1 MRDKHHPTGRKS
13 LFFATLA
20 HHPHLHPGQA
30 AGLGRGGAPSWR
42 LWEVLLPQ
50 DFSREATAATME
62 GKGLNLLT

>member
-30 AGLGRGGAPSWR
+30 AGLGRGGGTILEALGSPVTSG
-42 LWEVLLPQ
+42 LL
-50 DFSREATAATME
+50 
-62 GKGLNLLT
+62 